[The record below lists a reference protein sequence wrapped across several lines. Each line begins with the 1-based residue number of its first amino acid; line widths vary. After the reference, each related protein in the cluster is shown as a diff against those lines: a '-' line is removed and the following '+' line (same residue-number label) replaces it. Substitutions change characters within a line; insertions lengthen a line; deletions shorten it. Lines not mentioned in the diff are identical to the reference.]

1 MKLNMNWRRVYNG
14 YYNNALRTYLR
25 LMEEIKEGK
34 TQLYVLADTSGSGID
49 DDEVGIFLRFDDC
62 SLGRSTYDFYPM
74 MNADALI
81 DRLTDASDA
90 EEVKAQTFEE
100 IKDLIAHGGEP
111 EYPFDTDGYA
121 VHAIKCSGV
130 DVHGFLNID
139 SVTLVGYTPGEY
151 RFED

>member
-1 MKLNMNWRRVYNG
+1 MKLDMDWRRVYKG
-14 YYNNALRTYLR
+14 YYDALHIYLR
-25 LMEEIKEGK
+25 LMEEIKDGK
-34 TQLYVLADTSGSGID
+34 TQLYALADTSGKGIY

-62 SLGRSTYDFYPM
+62 LLERPTYDFYSM
-74 MNADALI
+74 MNADALMQRLI
-81 DRLTDASDA
+81 DSLGT

-111 EYPFDTDGYA
+111 EYPLDTDGYA

-130 DVHGFLNID
+130 DVYGHLDIE
-139 SVTLVGYTPGEY
+139 SITLVGYTPGEY